1 MVTLMAAKRRV
12 LITGVSRF
20 LGLRLAKRLE
30 NDDSI
35 EQLVGV
41 DLEEPPVPI
50 KGMEFVR
57 VDIRNP
63 LVARVLEAT
72 KVDTLIH
79 TNISSTPGRLGGR
92 SQMKE
97 NNVIGTMQLLAAAQ
111 RAERINK
118 VVVRSST
125 AIYGSAPG
133 EPSILPEDHA
143 ARQVDLSGY
152 SKDCAE
158 GEQYARDFGRRRPDV
173 ELVIL
178 RTQNLLGPTIHSN
191 LASYFSLPAIPTA
204 LGYDPRLQ
212 FLHEEDAVEA
222 LVQSMNE
229 DCHGIFNV
237 AADGVVYLSKAIR
250 LLGKVQVPLILP
262 AAQMA
267 AEALRSLGV
276 VDFPTDQLKLI
287 VYGRVVD
294 NSRAKKAF
302 GFSPNWT
309 SEEALLDFRDHRSAD
324 QEPSSKSR
332 PSWERE
338 LFEYLKQ
345 RTEAPKETVD
355 G

>member
-1 MVTLMAAKRRV
+1 MAKKRV

-30 NDDSI
+30 HDDSV
-35 EQLVGV
+35 EQVIGV
-41 DLEEPPVPI
+41 DLDEPPIPI
-50 KGMEFVR
+50 DGLEFVR

-63 LVARVLEAT
+63 LIARVLEAT

-79 TNISSTPGRLGGR
+79 TNIASTPGRLGGR

-111 RAERINK
+111 RAERLKK
-118 VVVRSST
+118 VIMKSST
-125 AIYGSAPG
+125 AIYGSGPG

-158 GEQYARDFGRRRPDV
+158 AEQYARDFGRRRKDV
-173 ELVIL
+173 DLVIL
-178 RTQNLLGPTIHSN
+178 RTQNLLGPTIRSN
-191 LASYFSLPAIPTA
+191 LGSYLSLPVIPSA
-204 LGYDPRLQ
+204 MGFDPRLQ

-222 LVQSMNE
+222 LYRSLLQ
-229 DCHGIFNV
+229 DCRGIFNI
-237 AADGVVYLSKAIR
+237 AADGIVYLSKAVR
-250 LLGKVQVPLILP
+250 LLGKPQLPLLLP
-262 AAQMA
+262 VAQLA
-267 AEALRSLGV
+267 AEALRQFRV

-287 VYGRVVD
+287 VFGRVV
-294 NSRAKKAF
+294 STQRAKESF
-302 GFSPNWT
+302 GFSPRWT
-309 SEEALLDFRDHRSAD
+309 SEETLIDFRDHRD
-324 QEPSSKSR
+324 QEAQPDPSPR

-345 RTEAPKETVD
+345 RSERTKQSV
-355 G
+355 